1 MRIASDEGD
10 GILLR
15 DGLKVSTGLSPRGIT
30 QTGPGDI
37 QGFKVRVRDVQLVA
51 RVASP
56 ITHHPLP
63 FASVISA
70 VNSLSA
76 VARKLQNVTSKG
88 FSG

>member
-30 QTGPGDI
+30 QTGPGKH
-37 QGFKVRVRDVQLVA
+37 QGFKVRVRVRDVQLVA

-56 ITHHPLP
+56 ITFCFGYLG
-63 FASVISA
+63 
-70 VNSLSA
+70 
-76 VARKLQNVTSKG
+76 RKLLIGRCKKTAKRYLKRV
-88 FSG
+88 